1 MTIFI
6 ILFYNFL
13 FLVGPRSP
21 LSPVDVQIKT
31 KHAQEVTISW
41 LVPMVTY
48 TQERYTLFFS
58 TDKNAFLRPFSS
70 INGSTDLTLVDQVYS
85 IRLTG
90 LQGNTAYYY
99 RIQVENTAQN
109 TNLTPIMNFTT
120 PSPCKLMIINSY
132 IHVYVHVHQHV
143 KTCLSKYMYSMH
155 CMYSLK
161 KH

>member
-1 MTIFI
+1 
-6 ILFYNFL
+6 
-13 FLVGPRSP
+13 
-21 LSPVDVQIKT
+21 
-31 KHAQEVTISW
+31 
-41 LVPMVTY
+41 MVTY
-48 TQERYTLFFS
+48 TQERYTLLIS

-120 PSPCKLMIINSY
+120 PSPCKLMIINEN
-132 IHVYVHVHQHV
+132 VHVHQHV
-143 KTCLSKYMYSMH
+143 KMHVFKIGLTSKGNYLCKGYLYMYYLLTKCTCINYFIHFSSI
-155 CMYSLK
+155 Y
-161 KH
+161 